1 LDKIKVYLDGNLIE
15 ENLQLYNL
23 INKINDIIFINY
35 QNVIETL
42 NYDVKVNNIAMSS
55 DQISTDY
62 NLFKNNCTF
71 CSATNDK
78 RLFFNSSK
86 TKNYNVKQNN

>member
-1 LDKIKVYLDGNLIE
+1 MDKIKVYLDGNLIE
-15 ENLQLYNL
+15 ENFQLYSL

-35 QNVIETL
+35 QNVIDTL

-78 RLFFNSSK
+78 RLFFNSRK
-86 TKNYNVKQNN
+86 T